1 MRHLFPIAL
10 LAALS
15 ATGQPDTLW
24 VPSGDTV
31 FAFAV
36 AYDPVE
42 PAEQYRMTG
51 RYTHRPEQVAVHLDH
66 KRGKPCGVYRAWYPN
81 GTPLIFAVYGWGFL
95 HGDWT
100 EYDEYGRVAI
110 KGQYRHGLRE
120 GTWAYRQLGVV
131 GSYQKGLK
139 HGKWKTYRDGRLVLV
154 EKYRHGEPVQ
164 GGTFRF
170 K

>member
-1 MRHLFPIAL
+1 MR
-10 LAALS
+10 S
-15 ATGQPDTLW
+15 ATLIAFLIGSALQAQPDTLY

-36 AYDPVE
+36 VYDPVE
-42 PAEQYRMTG
+42 PAEQYRLVG
-51 RYTHRPEQVAVHLDH
+51 RFAHNPEQVAVHLDH

-110 KGQYRHGLRE
+110 KGQYRQGLRD
-120 GTWAYRQLGVV
+120 GTWSFRQEGLV
-131 GSYQKGLK
+131 GSYRKGLK
-139 HGKWKTYRDGRLVLV
+139 HGKWKTYRNGRVVLV
-154 EKYRHGEPVQ
+154 EKFRDGELVP

-170 K
+170 Q